1 MAKTTCILESK
12 SAKIAEPFGLEWATK
27 LFGEE
32 AVASLPT
39 FKAGP
44 NKGKPKGFI
53 HWRKATKA
61 GWSAEHGIVVGLGV
75 VDAWISEGQLGFRHN
90 AMKGHWLGREQNLA
104 GSRCYLF
111 EDGRARHA
119 AEEARLQAD
128 REAEM
133 AELLAERVQIE
144 G

>member
-1 MAKTTCILESK
+1 MAKTTCILEHRN
-12 SAKIAEPFGLEWATK
+12 AKIAEEFGLEWATK

-32 AVASLPT
+32 AVASLP
-39 FKAGP
+39 KLESGK
-44 NKGKPKGFI
+44 NKGKPKGYI
-53 HWRKATKA
+53 HWRTATKA
-61 GWSAEHGIVVGLGV
+61 GWSSEHGIVVGLGV
-75 VDAWISEGQLGFRHN
+75 VDAWICEGQSGFRRD
-90 AMKGHWLGREQNLA
+90 AMPGRWLGREQNLA
-104 GSRCYLF
+104 GSRCFLF

-133 AELLAERVQIE
+133 AEREAYR